1 MRRRTF
7 DDYVRLPFEELPNLI
22 PFLKQK
28 RIAKN
33 LDDKKAVIMANL
45 YECLMDPNHTLPDRN
60 YKIFTLLEDM
70 GVRMMQIGTKGGGYY
85 GPYRRFRVLFRDV
98 ELVVGIGMH
107 RFLNRVRSILCVSVQ
122 IGEEGKPHHSLQLAV
137 DDYMTIKGRTC
148 IFTHRGIIGLGALGS
163 GKSAV
168 LREKYVKP
176 LYPSIMTENGYL
188 LGKLNR
194 KRLWYLSD
202 RSMAKFVENLISY
215 AIVRDLYREDA
226 KKEKE
231 SVN

>member
-7 DDYVRLPFEELPNLI
+7 DNYVRLPFEKLPTLI
-22 PFLKQK
+22 PILKKK

-33 LDDKKAVIMANL
+33 LKDDKAVLMANL
-45 YECLMDPNHTLPDRN
+45 YECLLDPDHTLPDRK

-70 GVRMMQIGTKGGGYY
+70 GVRMLQIGTKGGGYY
-85 GPYRRFRVLFRDV
+85 GPYRRFRVLFRDI
-98 ELVVGIGMH
+98 ELIVGIGMH

-122 IGEEGKPHHSLQLAV
+122 VGEEGKPHHSLQLAV

-148 IFTHRGIIGLGALGS
+148 TFSHKGHIGLGAIGT
-163 GKSAV
+163 GRNAI
-168 LREKYVKP
+168 LREKYVKT
-176 LYPSIMTENGYL
+176 LYPSIINGDVYI
-188 LGKLNR
+188 LGKLNKR
-194 KRLWYLSD
+194 KLWYLSD

-226 KKEKE
+226 KKAAGL
-231 SVN
+231 VN

>member
-1 MRRRTF
+1 MRMRNF
-7 DDYVRLPFEELPNLI
+7 DNYIRLPFEELPTLI
-22 PFLKQK
+22 PFLKGK

-33 LDDKKAVIMANL
+33 LDVKKSISMANL
-45 YECLMDPNHTLPDRN
+45 YECLMDSKHTLPDKK

-70 GVRMMQIGTKGGGYY
+70 GVRMMQVGSRGGGYY
-85 GPYRRFRVLFRDV
+85 GPYRRFRIQFRDV

-148 IFTHRGIIGLGALGS
+148 TFVHRGSIGLGAIGM
-163 GKSAV
+163 GKNAI
-168 LREKYVKP
+168 LREKYVRP
-176 LYPSIMTENGYL
+176 LYPSIITENGYL

-194 KRLWYLSD
+194 KKLWYLSD
-202 RSMAKFVENLISY
+202 RSMTKFIENLISY
-215 AIVRDLYREDA
+215 AIVRDMYREDA
-226 KKEKE
+226 KKAAGLI
-231 SVN
+231 S